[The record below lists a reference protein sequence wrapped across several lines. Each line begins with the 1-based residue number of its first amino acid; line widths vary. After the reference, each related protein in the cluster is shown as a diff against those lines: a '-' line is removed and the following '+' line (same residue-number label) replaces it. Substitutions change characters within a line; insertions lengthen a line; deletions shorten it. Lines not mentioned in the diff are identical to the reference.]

1 MEPSQETIN
10 ARVSKINAQILG
22 KTKQQSVNSV
32 LARETL
38 LDAFQVL
45 YDECNIEALK
55 QNDKNIQGF
64 VEKQKIAIQELKKL
78 RVNVSDFEI
87 KDVIGQGHFGE
98 VHLVKEKQ
106 TSDVYAMK
114 TIRKTDSTDA
124 KRASFVEE
132 RNIMA
137 LNSSIWLTSLRYAFQ
152 DDSCLFYVMEYHP
165 GGDLLGLLH
174 RQGGSLPES
183 AASFYIA
190 EIVLAL
196 RDLHEMG
203 YVHRD
208 VKPDNVLLDR
218 CGHLKLADFG
228 SAAKLDKNGMVSEGV
243 PVGTPDYI
251 APEVLQSM
259 DNKSLK
265 KGGYGVSFGSVFG
278 MSVQFSNKIYTYK
291 LFIMY
296 L

>member
-22 KTKQQSVNSV
+22 KTKQQNVNNV

-64 VEKQKIAIQELKKL
+64 VEKQKSTIQELKKL

-114 TIRKTDSTDA
+114 TIRKTDSMDT

-137 LNSSIWLTSLRYAFQ
+137 LNNSIWLTSLRYAFQ
-152 DDSCLFYVMEYHP
+152 DDSYLFYVMEYHP

-259 DNKSLK
+259 DNKCAK
-265 KGGYGVSFGSVFG
+265 KGGYGVSLESFALQ
-278 MSVQFSNKIYTYK
+278 M
-291 LFIMY
+291 L
-296 L
+296 